1 MRAGSGLVL
10 GAIGSSPFDPLAPGP
25 IRVKLPLQHM
35 AHGSI
40 FGFVV
45 LGAVAAFQVW
55 VTLRVYRSRLY
66 EPSQKSAQAK
76 LIWLLPALG
85 AVIAFSVLT
94 SEEQRE
100 RRHERNDD
108 GEFRN

>member
-1 MRAGSGLVL
+1 MSHGAVFGL
-10 GAIGSSPFDPLAPGP
+10 
-25 IRVKLPLQHM
+25 
-35 AHGSI
+35 
-40 FGFVV
+40 VV
-45 LGAVAAFQVW
+45 LGAVVAFQVW

-66 EPSQKSAQAK
+66 EPSQKSAQPK

-100 RRHERNDD
+100 RRHERDDD
-108 GEFRN
+108 GELRN

>member
-1 MRAGSGLVL
+1 MNPLL
-10 GAIGSSPFDPLAPGP
+10 GAFGSSPFEPLASGP
-25 IRVKLPLQHM
+25 IQVKLRLQPM
-35 AHGSI
+35 SHGSI
-40 FGFVV
+40 FGLLV
-45 LGAVAAFQVW
+45 LGSVAAFQVW

-100 RRHERNDD
+100 RRHERSDD